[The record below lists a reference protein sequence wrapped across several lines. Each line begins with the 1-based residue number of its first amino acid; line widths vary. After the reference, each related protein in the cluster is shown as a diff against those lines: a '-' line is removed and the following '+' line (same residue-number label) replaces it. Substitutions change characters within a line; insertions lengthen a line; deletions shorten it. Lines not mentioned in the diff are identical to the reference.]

1 MTISQ
6 ICICLAIA
14 VYLIAM
20 LGVGV
25 WFSKRNNS
33 VDDFYLGG
41 RKLGPFVTAMSAE
54 ASDMSSWLLMGLPG
68 VAYLSGLAEASWT
81 AIGLAVGTYLNW
93 LIVARRIRRYSHQID
108 AITAPQFFSK
118 RWGDERNLLSAIAAV
133 VIMIFFVPYLASGFS
148 ACGKLFASLFG
159 INYVSA
165 MLISAAVIVI
175 YTVMGGFLAASFTD
189 LVQSIIMTVALVVVL
204 GFGVCSLG
212 LQNGV
217 EKITKAMMV
226 CLLLLMVALA
236 VRSVTL
242 PGADEGL
249 KFYLVPDFGRLVE
262 QGVGNVVYAAMG
274 QAFFTLSL
282 GIGAMAIFGSYIGK
296 ERTLLSESV
305 NITLLDTFVALMA
318 GLIIFPACFSF
329 GVNPGQGPGLV
340 FVTLPNI
347 FGGMAGGR
355 VWGALFFV
363 FMSFA
368 ALSTVI
374 AVFENI
380 VAFGMDLWGWSRKKA
395 VLVNFFAI
403 LVLSLPCVLGY
414 NVLSGFMP
422 FGEGS
427 AVLDLEDFLV
437 SNTIL
442 PLGSLVYLLFCTSR
456 YGWGW
461 KNFVA
466 EADEGKGIR
475 FPKWARVYVSYVL
488 PLIVLFIF
496 LMGYKDKFF
505 T

>member
-1 MTISQ
+1 
-6 ICICLAIA
+6 
-14 VYLIAM
+14 M
-20 LGVGV
+20 L
-25 WFSKRNNS
+25 F
-33 VDDFYLGG
+33 
-41 RKLGPFVTAMSAE
+41 
-54 ASDMSSWLLMGLPG
+54 
-68 VAYLSGLAEASWT
+68 
-81 AIGLAVGTYLNW
+81 
-93 LIVARRIRRYSHQID
+93 
-108 AITAPQFFSK
+108 
-118 RWGDERNLLSAIAAV
+118 
-133 VIMIFFVPYLASGFS
+133 
-148 ACGKLFASLFG
+148 
-159 INYVSA
+159 
-165 MLISAAVIVI
+165 
-175 YTVMGGFLAASFTD
+175 
-189 LVQSIIMTVALVVVL
+189 
-204 GFGVCSLG
+204 
-212 LQNGV
+212 
-217 EKITKAMMV
+217 
-226 CLLLLMVALA
+226 
-236 VRSVTL
+236 RS
-242 PGADEGL
+242 
-249 KFYLVPDFGRLVE
+249 
-262 QGVGNVVYAAMG
+262 
-274 QAFFTLSL
+274 
-282 GIGAMAIFGSYIGK
+282 
-296 ERTLLSESV
+296 
-305 NITLLDTFVALMA
+305 
-318 GLIIFPACFSF
+318 
-329 GVNPGQGPGLV
+329 PGLV

-475 FPKWARVYVSYVL
+475 FPKWARVYVSYIL

>member
-1 MTISQ
+1 ME
-6 ICICLAIA
+6 
-14 VYLIAM
+14 
-20 LGVGV
+20 
-25 WFSKRNNS
+25 KRE
-33 VDDFYLGG
+33 
-41 RKLGPFVTAMSAE
+41 K
-54 ASDMSSWLLMGLPG
+54 
-68 VAYLSGLAEASWT
+68 
-81 AIGLAVGTYLNW
+81 
-93 LIVARRIRRYSHQID
+93 
-108 AITAPQFFSK
+108 
-118 RWGDERNLLSAIAAV
+118 
-133 VIMIFFVPYLASGFS
+133 
-148 ACGKLFASLFG
+148 FASRLGFL
-159 INYVSA
+159 
-165 MLISAAVIVI
+165 LISAGCAIGIGNVWRFPYITGQYGGAAFVLI
-175 YTVMGGFLAASFTD
+175 YLFFL
-189 LVQSIIMTVALVVVL
+189 VVL
-204 GFGVCSLG
+204 GLP
-212 LQNGV
+212 
-217 EKITKAMMV
+217 IMAMEF
-226 CLLLLMVALA
+226 A
-236 VRSVTL
+236 V
-242 PGADEGL
+242 
-249 KFYLVPDFGRLVE
+249 GR
-262 QGVGNVVYAAMG
+262 ASRKSCA
-274 QAFFTLSL
+274 
-282 GIGAMAIFGSYIGK
+282 
-296 ERTLLSESV
+296 V

-475 FPKWARVYVSYVL
+475 FPKWARVYVSYIL

>member
-1 MTISQ
+1 MHREH
-6 ICICLAIA
+6 
-14 VYLIAM
+14 
-20 LGVGV
+20 LG
-25 WFSKRNNS
+25 SR
-33 VDDFYLGG
+33 LG
-41 RKLGPFVTAMSAE
+41 F
-54 ASDMSSWLLMGLPG
+54 
-68 VAYLSGLAEASWT
+68 
-81 AIGLAVGTYLNW
+81 I
-93 LIVARRIRRYSHQID
+93 
-108 AITAPQFFSK
+108 
-118 RWGDERNLLSAIAAV
+118 LLSAGCAIGIGNVWKFPWMTGQYGGGAFV
-133 VIMIFFVPYLASGFS
+133 VIYLLFLLILGVPVLTMEFAMGRAAQKSPLKMYQALKPGGHWGWHGYVCLLGNVVLMMFYTTVAGWMLQYFVDTAAGRFVGLDVSGVETAFGNMLANPVQQTVYMG
-148 ACGKLFASLFG
+148 
-159 INYVSA
+159 
-165 MLISAAVIVI
+165 VIVI
-175 YTVMGGFLAASFTD
+175 SGFFIISIG
-189 LVQSIIMTVALVVVL
+189 VQRGLERVTKWMMMALIVL
-204 GFGVCSLG
+204 ML
-212 LQNGV
+212 
-217 EKITKAMMV
+217 
-226 CLLLLMVALA
+226 ALA
-236 VRSVTL
+236 VHSLFL
-242 PGADEGL
+242 PGGSEGL
-249 KFYLVPDFGRLVE
+249 KFYLLPDIQRLKDA
-262 QGVGNVVYAAMG
+262 GVGNVIVGAMN
-274 QAFFTLSL
+274 QSFFTLSL